1 MSTQAELEN
10 NLKLYAITFNVIK
23 HLSSEA
29 EKSGHE
35 EQRANL
41 VNLQYTLK
49 IVYER
54 HEATKHSLD
63 NMKRLTKEAPLW
75 SSVHGKSFT
84 ANEAIDF
91 LKNIAR

>member
-10 NLKLYAITFNVIK
+10 NLKLYGIAFNVIK

-29 EKSGHE
+29 EKSHHE
-35 EQRANL
+35 EQRANM

-49 IVYER
+49 ILYER

-63 NMKRLTKEAPLW
+63 NLTRLKKESPLW

>member
-10 NLKLYAITFNVIK
+10 NLKLYGVAFNVVK
-23 HLSSEA
+23 YLSAEA
-29 EKSGHE
+29 EKSHHE
-35 EQRANL
+35 EQRANM

-49 IVYER
+49 ILYER

-63 NMKRLTKEAPLW
+63 NLTRLKKESPLW